1 MLVAIKGMEMPS
13 SCAECRFTEHGNIDE
28 FTIWCGLTNAR
39 LGNWGNFRTT
49 WHKERRKSCP
59 LVEIPDSPR
68 NPEDA
73 YREDF
78 GGGTP

>member
-1 MLVAIKGMEMPS
+1 MIAIKGLEMPR
-13 SCAECRFTEHGNIDE
+13 SCDVCPFIVHGIGDSFICRAADRSIYV
-28 FTIWCGLTNAR
+28 ITNGR
-39 LGNWGNFRTT
+39 QDW
-49 WHKERRKSCP
+49 CP
-59 LVEIPDSPR
+59 LIEIPDSPR